1 MLKILKEKYQSNIRI
16 NILILLV
23 AFILIP
29 TMALQAA
36 NVITTSAVTHQQN
49 QDILDENLKQSTALL
64 NAQLSAYK
72 DVYFNI
78 STDSAF
84 LSSLDQLNNT
94 SPDTMIYRRIK
105 DTMDT
110 VVMSDVLLYPEIQG
124 VGVIAPNKV
133 SYFYSQKREKYQYIS
148 DYFSKHYLE
157 LNEQLGSSPK
167 CTAGSIN
174 ATDAS
179 QQQSVFYLGGGVIH
193 YEKVH
198 ITGTLILFIDASKLN
213 KILNDENSKIY
224 PYTSRVLFL
233 QDGSVI
239 CDKAQHWGEQIS
251 DIPECADSAK
261 HISRTEMDTDKLNMT
276 IYNFIDYG
284 LQNRHLVQLW
294 TTFALL
300 TLLFI
305 SMLMLIF
312 YIMIGKQILHP
323 IEHIAHT
330 MDQSTDNQLGPPLTD
345 IRKNEI
351 GQIEQSYNRM
361 ISNIRH
367 LLNENK
373 LQMQKTYEAELKSLE
388 LQINPHFIFNTLD
401 TINWTAVQEGA
412 MDVSEMLTGLAS
424 ILRYTVYGINQVV
437 PLKSDIDWIH
447 RYLELQKI
455 RFHNKFSYDLFIQ
468 DPSID
473 QLRIHKLLLEPILEN
488 SLVHGF
494 DGLNR
499 NCHIEIR
506 YQLLKNQFLKIT
518 ITDNGK
524 GVSEARLQELRTI
537 LSSPDWYRIETA
549 KSIGLMNVMCRM
561 HTYYKGSKIMIA
573 SNHHTTCFK
582 LFIPLSE
589 ME

>member
-124 VGVIAPNKV
+124 VGVIAPNEV

-179 QQQSVFYLGGGVIH
+179 LQQSVFYLGGGVIH
-193 YEKVH
+193 YEKAH

-239 CDKAQHWGEQIS
+239 CDKAQHCGEQIS
-251 DIPECADSAK
+251 DIPEYTDSAK

-305 SMLMLIF
+305 SLLMLIF

>member
-179 QQQSVFYLGGGVIH
+179 LQQSVFYLGGGVIH

-198 ITGTLILFIDASKLN
+198 ITGTLILFIGYIACLN
-213 KILNDENSKIY
+213 VIGFTITSIIFVFLFNVLYAGTAPKSLLISILIAVIS
-224 PYTSRVLFL
+224 
-233 QDGSVI
+233 SVVIAVMFGVIFNITLPSGI
-239 CDKAQHWGEQIS
+239 CTMPFPNWGF
-251 DIPECADSAK
+251 
-261 HISRTEMDTDKLNMT
+261 T
-276 IYNFIDYG
+276 IY
-284 LQNRHLVQLW
+284 
-294 TTFALL
+294 
-300 TLLFI
+300 
-305 SMLMLIF
+305 
-312 YIMIGKQILHP
+312 
-323 IEHIAHT
+323 
-330 MDQSTDNQLGPPLTD
+330 
-345 IRKNEI
+345 
-351 GQIEQSYNRM
+351 
-361 ISNIRH
+361 
-367 LLNENK
+367 
-373 LQMQKTYEAELKSLE
+373 
-388 LQINPHFIFNTLD
+388 
-401 TINWTAVQEGA
+401 
-412 MDVSEMLTGLAS
+412 
-424 ILRYTVYGINQVV
+424 
-437 PLKSDIDWIH
+437 
-447 RYLELQKI
+447 
-455 RFHNKFSYDLFIQ
+455 
-468 DPSID
+468 
-473 QLRIHKLLLEPILEN
+473 
-488 SLVHGF
+488 
-494 DGLNR
+494 
-499 NCHIEIR
+499 
-506 YQLLKNQFLKIT
+506 
-518 ITDNGK
+518 
-524 GVSEARLQELRTI
+524 
-537 LSSPDWYRIETA
+537 
-549 KSIGLMNVMCRM
+549 
-561 HTYYKGSKIMIA
+561 
-573 SNHHTTCFK
+573 
-582 LFIPLSE
+582 
-589 ME
+589 

>member
-1 MLKILKEKYQSNIRI
+1 
-16 NILILLV
+16 
-23 AFILIP
+23 
-29 TMALQAA
+29 
-36 NVITTSAVTHQQN
+36 
-49 QDILDENLKQSTALL
+49 
-64 NAQLSAYK
+64 
-72 DVYFNI
+72 
-78 STDSAF
+78 
-84 LSSLDQLNNT
+84 
-94 SPDTMIYRRIK
+94 
-105 DTMDT
+105 
-110 VVMSDVLLYPEIQG
+110 
-124 VGVIAPNKV
+124 
-133 SYFYSQKREKYQYIS
+133 
-148 DYFSKHYLE
+148 
-157 LNEQLGSSPK
+157 
-167 CTAGSIN
+167 
-174 ATDAS
+174 
-179 QQQSVFYLGGGVIH
+179 
-193 YEKVH
+193 
-198 ITGTLILFIDASKLN
+198 
-213 KILNDENSKIY
+213 
-224 PYTSRVLFL
+224 
-233 QDGSVI
+233 
-239 CDKAQHWGEQIS
+239 
-251 DIPECADSAK
+251 
-261 HISRTEMDTDKLNMT
+261 
-276 IYNFIDYG
+276 
-284 LQNRHLVQLW
+284 
-294 TTFALL
+294 
-300 TLLFI
+300 
-305 SMLMLIF
+305 
-312 YIMIGKQILHP
+312 
-323 IEHIAHT
+323 
-330 MDQSTDNQLGPPLTD
+330 
-345 IRKNEI
+345 
-351 GQIEQSYNRM
+351 
-361 ISNIRH
+361 
-367 LLNENK
+367 
-373 LQMQKTYEAELKSLE
+373 
-388 LQINPHFIFNTLD
+388 
-401 TINWTAVQEGA
+401 

>member
-84 LSSLDQLNNT
+84 LCSLDQLNNT

-157 LNEQLGSSPK
+157 LNEQLGASPK

-179 QQQSVFYLGGGVIH
+179 LQQSVFYLGGGVIH

-233 QDGSVI
+233 QDGSII
-239 CDKAQHWGEQIS
+239 CDKNQNWGKKIS
-251 DIPECADSAK
+251 DIPEYADSAK

-305 SMLMLIF
+305 SLLMLIF

>member
-157 LNEQLGSSPK
+157 LNEQLGASPK

-179 QQQSVFYLGGGVIH
+179 LQQSVFYLGGGVIH

-233 QDGSVI
+233 QDGSII
-239 CDKAQHWGEQIS
+239 CDKNQNWGKKIS
-251 DIPECADSAK
+251 DIPEYADSAK

-305 SMLMLIF
+305 SLLMLIF